1 MADQGKARR
10 WDRDAVS
17 SVWARTLSQIPTQF
31 GRLHYLAGLRN
42 ANTGRYEHH
51 GLAHWCGAEEADRAL
66 RASHE
71 QVFAQW
77 LNFPLARQK
86 ADFDAFLAG
95 LEGGREVVV
104 RAWLTLE
111 PYRNLVPAAARP
123 VERDLYLAEIEA
135 LLALLRNELGV
146 VSPDPDA

>member
-1 MADQGKARR
+1 MAGQGNAQR
-10 WDRDAVS
+10 WERDAVS
-17 SVWARTLSQIPTQF
+17 NVWARTLSQIQTHF

-42 ANTGRYEHH
+42 SNTGRYEHH

-71 QVFAQW
+71 EVFAQW

-86 ADFDAFLAG
+86 ADLDAFLLS
-95 LEGGREVVV
+95 LEGGREAIV
-104 RAWLTLE
+104 RAWLVLE

-123 VERDLYLAEIEA
+123 VERDLYMAEMEA

-146 VSPDPDA
+146 VCPDPDA

>member
-1 MADQGKARR
+1 MADHSKAHR

-31 GRLHYLAGLRN
+31 GRLYYLAGLRN
-42 ANTGRYEHH
+42 PNTGRYEHH
-51 GLAHWCGAEEADRAL
+51 GLAHFCGAEDADRAL
-66 RASHE
+66 RISHE

-77 LNFPLARQK
+77 LNFPLIRQK

-95 LEGGREVVV
+95 LEGSREVVV
-104 RAWLTLE
+104 QAWLTLE
-111 PYRNLVPAAARP
+111 PYRNLVPASARP

-135 LLALLRNELGV
+135 LLALLRNQLGV
-146 VSPDPDA
+146 ASPDPDA